1 MPDTEKKTVLVLGT
15 SSPAWNPI
23 KKLMSTKFPSLAL
36 EKLTADDTLPA
47 KAKRVLPL
55 AIIILRNDFESANI
69 SVALQRIRVAPE
81 TANTPIFFVLSEAVD
96 ASTLAIACEYEIL
109 GVISPSSV
117 EEALPR
123 FLNQVLQKR
132 PDSDKLH
139 ELVERVN
146 RSAAKN
152 AIADCDVAA
161 AQLYAQFPH
170 ETVAQIAFANACIR
184 NGEWFKAKDVV
195 SVAFQADPK
204 NPRVANTKIRILL
217 KERKYNDARAL
228 LNEIEVLSPQNATR
242 IAFIGDIHAAMGNKE
257 QAKECYKNSL
267 EIVEN
272 NRDARISLAQLDI
285 SQGLLDEA
293 LQVLREAATQDEMGS
308 FFNDMGVLAV
318 HEGRF
323 DDAHSLYDSALKVL
337 HRKNLR
343 ARIIFN
349 VGLAHYK
356 SDKVADALKAF
367 EHSQSEDPD
376 FERGR
381 ETIQWIQSHLP
392 QYSEITTMQEEGLS
406 SFTHAEVK
414 SALKTEVTTTK
425 IDDNKK
431 PSSPQSHGNIISLSD
446 KK

>member
-1 MPDTEKKTVLVLGT
+1 MPDNEKKTILVLGT
-15 SSPAWNPI
+15 SGPTWSPI
-23 KKLMSTKFPSLAL
+23 KKLLSSRFPALAV
-36 EKLTADDTLPA
+36 EKVTGDDSLPA
-47 KAKRVLPL
+47 RAKRMLPL
-55 AIIILRNDFESANI
+55 AIIILRNDFEPANI

-81 TANTPIFFVLSEAVD
+81 TANTPIFFVLSETAD
-96 ASTLAIACEYEIL
+96 ESTLAIACEYEIL
-109 GVISPSSV
+109 GVISPNSV
-117 EEALPR
+117 DKAIPR
-123 FLNQVLQKR
+123 LLNQVLQKK
-132 PDSDKLH
+132 PDGDKLH
-139 ELVERVN
+139 ELTERVN

-152 AIADCDVAA
+152 AIADCDIAA

-184 NGEWFKAKDVV
+184 NGEWYKAKDVIGA
-195 SVAFQADPK
+195 AFQAEPK

-217 KERKYNDARAL
+217 KERKYNAARAL
-228 LNEIEVLSPQNATR
+228 LDEIEVLSPQNATR
-242 IAFIGDIHAAMGNKE
+242 IAFIGDIHAAMGRRD

-267 EIVEN
+267 KIVEN

-337 HRKNLR
+337 NRKNLR
-343 ARIIFN
+343 ARIFFN

-356 SDKVADALKAF
+356 SGKVADALNAF

-381 ETIQWIQSHLP
+381 ETIHWIQSHLP
-392 QYSEITTMQEEGLS
+392 QFSEISALQEEGLS
-406 SFTHAEVK
+406 SLTHAEVK
-414 SALKTEVTTTK
+414 STLKTAIPTTK

-431 PSSPQSHGNIISLSD
+431 PKSPKSHGNIISLSD